1 MSGPVVFISHFGVR
15 EGKLDDLRRLA
26 GEMETHLHAD
36 KPMTVA
42 YLMYLD
48 EEGSTFTVVHFFPDA
63 DAMDRHFEGADERTT
78 EAYTVMEPRGWEI
91 YGQPSDGALEM
102 MRQGAAAGGVT
113 LTLRPDQVGG
123 FLRLA
128 SA

>member
-1 MSGPVVFISHFGVR
+1 
-15 EGKLDDLRRLA
+15 
-26 GEMETHLHAD
+26 METHLHAD

-78 EAYTVMEPRGWEI
+78 EAYTVMEPRGWESMANRAM
-91 YGQPSDGALEM
+91 GPRDDAS
-102 MRQGAAAGGVT
+102 GGGGRRCHFDP
-113 LTLRPDQVGG
+113 RPDQVGG